1 MRQPRRTV
9 LLVLLSVFT
18 LGQILAALAPTYGW
32 LLGARITTALTFG
45 PFFAIGAVAAVEL
58 VEQESGLAQ
67 LR

>member
-1 MRQPRRTV
+1 M
-9 LLVLLSVFT
+9 
-18 LGQILAALAPTYGW
+18 GQILAALAPTYGW